1 MAMAESLSRTPIRI
15 IIEGIGEARGELVK
29 ILAPLT
35 VGALLKRMPL
45 RGRIHPT
52 QGGHSFI
59 VSIRRGTEKAVS
71 SVEAGTIAYWP
82 MGDAVVLYSRN
93 ARPYSPVNKVG
104 QILEG
109 LELLEGLRSGSRV
122 SIDRI

>member
-1 MAMAESLSRTPIRI
+1 MAGSPSRTPIRI
-15 IIEGIGEARGELVK
+15 VLEGVGEARGELVK

-45 RGRIHPT
+45 RGRVHPT
-52 QGGHSFI
+52 PGGHSLI
-59 VSIRRGTEKAVS
+59 VGIRRGAEKAVN

-82 MGDAVVLYSRN
+82 MGDAVVLYSKD

-104 QILEG
+104 KVMEG
-109 LELLEGLRSGSRV
+109 LELLELLKSGSRV
-122 SIDRI
+122 RIERI